1 MATHNI
7 TSRKKTRF
15 SHVKVIVHFHT
26 FSRFTSFTNYYHTIN
41 KYIYVFIHHIMV
53 AQILKAPLAQA
64 QTALVNKYILW
75 NAGICFTAKLLRKT
89 AYGRKI

>member
-1 MATHNI
+1 
-7 TSRKKTRF
+7 
-15 SHVKVIVHFHT
+15 
-26 FSRFTSFTNYYHTIN
+26 
-41 KYIYVFIHHIMV
+41 MV

-89 AYGRKI
+89 AYGRKIWNFTEIGQSAAELLAKKRF